1 MRRSLAAALL
11 LSTLMTAP
19 SFAQEAIRSKPVAA
33 PLPAA
38 QMPQDVPYPGGTI
51 SLEVDASDTVQRIF
65 RVKET
70 IPVAQAGPL
79 TLAMPAWLP
88 GNHAPRGQIEKLTG
102 LVFTANGKVLP
113 WTRDPLDVYSFRI
126 DVPEGVRNVVAQF
139 QFLSATAA
147 NQGRVVVTDTML
159 NLQWEAVSLYP
170 VGYYTRQIPVKAT
183 VTYPEGWQAATAL
196 RGRKSGSTVA
206 YETIDYEALVD
217 SPVFAGEYFKAV
229 DLGQGVTLNMV
240 ADNAAELVYTPEQ
253 MARHKKLVD
262 ESVALFGAKHFD
274 HYDFLLAISD
284 EMGSIGLEHHRSS
297 ENGVDTG
304 YFPKWDD
311 GPGERNLLPHE
322 FTHSWDGKFR
332 RPEKLWTPDFKTP
345 MQDNL
350 LWVYEGQTQ
359 FWGYVLGARSGL
371 YSKEQTLDAY
381 AHIAAR
387 LDTARGREW
396 RAMEDTTHDPIMSA
410 RRPKGWSSW
419 QRSEDYYNEGLMIWL
434 EADAILRQQTRGSK
448 GLDDFA
454 KAFFGIKPG
463 DWGQVTYD
471 REEVIGLLNG
481 LAPYDWAGFFK
492 ARVDQP
498 TREVTKGGLTMGGYR
513 LIYGDKPGATTKQV
527 EKDLKGVDQSFG
539 VGLIVKNDGE
549 VMSVVWDSPAFRAG
563 LTVGAKLLAVNGR
576 EFSGDGFKEA
586 LTAAKDAKRPVELIL
601 RQDKNFRTIKL
612 DYSGGLRY
620 PRLEKTGEGEGSL
633 DRLLK
638 PKT

>member
-1 MRRSLAAALL
+1 MRRRFAAVLLFSTLLTAPAAAQD
-11 LSTLMTAP
+11 AN
-19 SFAQEAIRSKPVAA
+19 RSKPVAI
-33 PLPAA
+33 PLPEMTA
-38 QMPQDVPYPGGTI
+38 PKDVPYPGGTI
-51 SLEVDASDTVQRIF
+51 KLDVDATDTVQRIF

-70 IPVAQAGPL
+70 IPVAASGKL

-113 WTRDPLDVYSFRI
+113 WIRDPLDVFSFTI
-126 DVPEGVRNVVAQF
+126 DVPSGVKNVVAEF
-139 QFLSATAA
+139 QFLSATAG
-147 NQGRVVVTDTML
+147 NQGRVVVTDKML

-170 VGYYTRQIPVKAT
+170 VGYYTRQIPVQAT
-183 VTYPEGWQAATAL
+183 VTYPDGWQAATAL
-196 RGRKSGSTVA
+196 RGKKTGSTIA
-206 YETIDYEALVD
+206 YDTIDYEALVD
-217 SPVFAGEYFKAV
+217 SPVFAGQYFKAV
-229 DLGQGVTLNMV
+229 DLGQNVTLNMV
-240 ADNAAELVYTPEQ
+240 ADNPGELIYTPDQ
-253 MARHKKLVD
+253 MAKHKKLVD
-262 ESVALFGAKHFD
+262 EAVSLFGAKHFD
-274 HYDFLLAISD
+274 HYDFLLAITD

-304 YFPKWDD
+304 YFPKWND
-311 GPGERNLLPHE
+311 GVGERNLLPHE

-332 RPEKLWTPDFKTP
+332 RGETLWTPDFKTP

-371 YSKEQTLDAY
+371 YSKQETLDAY

-387 LDTARGREW
+387 LDTTRGREW

-434 EADAILRQQTRGSK
+434 EADAIIRQQTRGAK

-463 DWGQVTYD
+463 DWGQVTYN
-471 REEVIGLLNG
+471 RQEVIDTLNG
-481 LAPYDWAGFFK
+481 IAPYDWAGFFK
-492 ARVDQP
+492 TRVDMP
-498 TREVTKGGLTMGGYR
+498 TREVTKNGLTMGGYR
-513 LIYGDKPGATTKQV
+513 LVYGDTPGAQTKQA
-527 EKDLKGVDQSFG
+527 EKALKGVDQGFG
-539 VGLIVKNDGE
+539 VGLLVKNDGD
-549 VMSVVWDSPAFRAG
+549 VAGVIWNSAAFKAG
-563 LTVGAKLLAVNGR
+563 LTVGTKVLAVNGR
-576 EFSGDGFKEA
+576 EFSGDAFKEA
-586 LTAAKDAKRPVELIL
+586 LTLAKDPKRPVELIV

-620 PRLEKTGEGEGSL
+620 PRLEKTGAGDGSL
-633 DRLLK
+633 DKLLV
-638 PKT
+638 PRT